1 VLVGTMV
8 TEQLAVVVLTVA
20 RVHGE
25 PVKLPL
31 AVPLLVNATAP
42 VGTDG
47 VPSDVSLTNAVQV
60 TVWPVITEDGEHMT
74 AVEVVLGP
82 TVTVLLVPVLPL

>member
-1 VLVGTMV
+1 MV

-31 AVPLLVNATAP
+31 AVPLLVNATVP

-47 VPSDVSLTNAVQV
+47 VPSDVSLTNAVHV
-60 TVWPVITEDGEHMT
+60 TV
-74 AVEVVLGP
+74 
-82 TVTVLLVPVLPL
+82 